1 MCLKLACRCDDML
14 RYINQNENQ
23 QTFEVVY
30 AHHLSHM
37 KIPKCFYTLI
47 NKTHG
52 QPENLIR
59 GNGYRA
65 SVVVPHMVSTV
76 YMQAFASVLPQ
87 GL

>member
-23 QTFEVVY
+23 QNFEVVC
-30 AHHLSHM
+30 AHQLSHM
-37 KIPKCFYTLI
+37 KIPKCLYTFI

-52 QPENLIR
+52 QPEIR

-65 SVVVPHMVSTV
+65 SVVVPQMVSTV
-76 YMQAFASVLPQ
+76 YMRAFANVLPQ